1 MCWITANKE
10 LFFPDAALFSSALP
24 CLNYQNSG
32 QKSCSKEQLQSLA
45 WSRHFP
51 LSRTHSSILCGL
63 PVSSFSPQLN
73 LSALPTVFMCYHSV
87 HISVL
92 TDGVNSPNRAEM
104 RVENQVSV
112 NPCFKV
118 SLAQCLQ
125 VMLKG
130 SFVGKFE
137 IAGDHRAENCTAN
150 GPDRWDD
157 GGTVRFGVQIKD
169 VEIAQYSAP
178 IFSSVFL
185 LWWLWL
191 MSPTRRSR
199 IKKYTREKTW
209 IIFLEG

>member
-1 MCWITANKE
+1 MTVCLGLQENGGGGDKE
-10 LFFPDAALFSSALP
+10 DWAERYLKAERKSIQSALDKMEGGMP
-24 CLNYQNSG
+24 
-32 QKSCSKEQLQSLA
+32 
-45 WSRHFP
+45 
-51 LSRTHSSILCGL
+51 SSMSQDWELRDKAAVGICG
-63 PVSSFSPQLN
+63 
-73 LSALPTVFMCYHSV
+73 V

-150 GPDRWDD
+150 GPDRTPKVAASAWRGGSSGFLAASLDHERSLISLSDNEMNISQLNVSPYDSKGEDLRERNRQKHGVNVETRFPDD
-157 GGTVRFGVQIKD
+157 N
-169 VEIAQYSAP
+169 
-178 IFSSVFL
+178 SSDT
-185 LWWLWL
+185 WLAD
-191 MSPTRRSR
+191 
-199 IKKYTREKTW
+199 
-209 IIFLEG
+209 